1 MCPETQRH
9 GSRNAKGLPLRPGLS
24 RTALALL
31 AGLLCSGPLTTTLA
45 GAQVRP
51 ETLYK
56 RLGGYDAIAAVADD
70 FIGRLASDV
79 SLARFFQGSSTDSRR
94 QRRQRLVE
102 QLCAAAGGP
111 CYYTGRSMKV
121 AHQGLGITEADWGV
135 TVKHLLESLEKFQ
148 VRPPEKEEL
157 LQIIS
162 GVKADIVETG
172 KPSGR
177 SP

>member
-1 MCPETQRH
+1 MR
-9 GSRNAKGLPLRPGLS
+9 RGLN

-31 AGLLCSGPLTTTLA
+31 AGWLCVGPVTTTRA
-45 GAQVRP
+45 SAQARS

-70 FIGRLASDV
+70 FIGRLASDP
-79 SLARFFQGSSTDSRR
+79 SLTRFFQGSSADSRR

-121 AHQGLGITEADWGV
+121 AHQGLGISEADWAV

-157 LQIIS
+157 LQIVS

-172 KPSGR
+172 KETGKPSGR